1 MKFAVLM
8 WLAFWQGSETPAK
21 FDIADVHLSPKVQNP
36 FPRVSPARG
45 GRYEV
50 KNASMVDLIHFAYNY
65 DADKILGGPS
75 WLELDRFDVIAKVPP
90 DTAPEARN
98 EMLQSLLAERFKL
111 VVHKETKPLPTYA
124 LTVGKKPQL
133 REAEASDEPGCK
145 PQTSSANAPPTEGG
159 VRLMMM
165 MNGSP
170 MTLNLGPGGTITYM
184 CRGMSMDS
192 FVTQLRTMMGAS
204 LGTNPVSNET
214 GLKGKYNFD
223 LRYSIGIIGPMM
235 QQNGERI
242 TVQEAIEKQLGL
254 KVEERQVPTPVL
266 VVDKV
271 NRTPTENSPEVA
283 KELPPVPMP
292 TEFEVASVKPAP
304 PAVAGMPQMQRFN
317 TQPGGRLTVENMPL
331 RFLVYRAFNINN
343 NDQIAELPKF
353 ADTERFDITAKVA
366 STGPTAPPLDQEAM
380 APLMKSLLTERFGLK
395 YHTED
400 RPVTAYALV
409 AAKPK
414 MKKADPNARTS
425 CKNANTAPGVPPGS
439 RVLICQN
446 APMSLLAER
455 LQNIA
460 PDLQTPVTDATGLEG
475 GWDFTLYFSPMAG
488 MSMGG
493 RGGGGGGGDA
503 IPAASDP
510 NGGYTIFEAIEKQ
523 LGLKLEKQ
531 KRTMPMIVID
541 HLEQKPTDN

>member
-1 MKFAVLM
+1 
-8 WLAFWQGSETPAK
+8 
-21 FDIADVHLSPKVQNP
+21 
-36 FPRVSPARG
+36 
-45 GRYEV
+45 
-50 KNASMVDLIHFAYNY
+50 
-65 DADKILGGPS
+65 
-75 WLELDRFDVIAKVPP
+75 
-90 DTAPEARN
+90 
-98 EMLQSLLAERFKL
+98 
-111 VVHKETKPLPTYA
+111 
-124 LTVGKKPQL
+124 
-133 REAEASDEPGCK
+133 
-145 PQTSSANAPPTEGG
+145 
-159 VRLMMM
+159 
-165 MNGSP
+165 
-170 MTLNLGPGGTITYM
+170 
-184 CRGMSMDS
+184 
-192 FVTQLRTMMGAS
+192 
-204 LGTNPVSNET
+204 
-214 GLKGKYNFD
+214 
-223 LRYSIGIIGPMM
+223 M